1 MANLNV
7 AVVAVDRK
15 VWSGAAKSIVAKT
28 PEGEIGILPG
38 HEPVLSL
45 LVNGVVRIETVDGE
59 KISVA
64 VHGGFFSVD
73 SNEDNECTEENPDV
87 VDCAQEMLT
96 KAFKL
101 GARGYLVK
109 NSVNRGISAL
119 TFLEG
124 IQVSNDG
131 FISEYAQYK
140 FLKDKFDPDQPR
152 FHAVIMMEPSIWAP
166 PLRTYTGHL

>member
-28 PEGEIGILPG
+28 PEGEIGILSG

-59 KISVA
+59 KIAVA

-73 SNEDNECTEENPDV
+73 SNEV
-87 VDCAQEMLT
+87 KVLAEM
-96 KAFKL
+96 AEL
-101 GARGYLVK
+101 GAEIDTARAQA
-109 NSVNRGISAL
+109 AL
-119 TFLEG
+119 TR
-124 IQVSNDG
+124 
-131 FISEYAQYK
+131 AQGVDTPEA
-140 FLKDKFDPDQPR
+140 LA
-152 FHAVIMMEPSIWAP
+152 AVHRAETR
-166 PLRTYTGHL
+166 LRAAANATATALHS